1 MSDQTDSKTYEQKF
15 SRLESILKRLDDSQT
30 PIDELAA
37 DVKEGT
43 ALILELNAKLREVET
58 YVAGPICHVMW
69 VADAFKTLEAA
80 SKQPE

>member
-1 MSDQTDSKTYEQKF
+1 MSEKTDSKTYEQKF

-43 ALILELNAKLREVET
+43 SLILELNAKLREVET
-58 YVAGPICHVMW
+58 E
-69 VADAFKTLEAA
+69 VADAFKALEAA
-80 SKQPE
+80 SVKPE

>member
-58 YVAGPICHVMW
+58 E

>member
-58 YVAGPICHVMW
+58 E

-80 SKQPE
+80 SKRPE